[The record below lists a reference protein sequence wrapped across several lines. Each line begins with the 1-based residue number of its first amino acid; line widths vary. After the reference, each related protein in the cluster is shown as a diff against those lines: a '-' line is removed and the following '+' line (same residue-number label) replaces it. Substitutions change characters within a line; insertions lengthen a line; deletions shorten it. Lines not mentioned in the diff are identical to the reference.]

1 MKKKQTKPKNPNTQT
16 QSIQQ
21 WLPEGDVEEGER
33 DKMNQLYCDGWE
45 VNFGGEHAI
54 MYTKD
59 KI

>member
-1 MKKKQTKPKNPNTQT
+1 M
-16 QSIQQ
+16 
-21 WLPEGDVEEGER
+21 EEGER